1 MKEGGGDQRA
11 GARIG
16 IAAGAAVVLGAAIR
30 LALGL
35 RDLGVLDAL
44 FIPDDTYYT
53 LAIARSLAAGLGPT
67 ADGIVLTNG
76 FQPLLAFLL
85 VPVFWLT
92 QDPDA
97 ALRAAILIGAASDAA
112 SVHLLYR
119 IGARTISPVAG
130 VLAAA
135 FWSVSPLALGNA
147 LNGLETS
154 LSLAAVLGALVAWDS
169 VGRNARL
176 QRFTLVGLVW
186 GTALLARVDTAL
198 IVVLFG
204 LVLLF
209 RREWGPLFFS
219 MIGALCVVLPWWL
232 SSTVMFGSPVPESG
246 AAVREITRLH
256 RELYLGTPGQIAWA
270 LGTVVQAPC
279 SHSRAFREEVW
290 AVQHS
295 AGILALI
302 YCAAVVSAGF
312 ALSRLRPPD
321 ARPPLLPVL
330 AGWAMAVFAFYVWYV
345 PAVWFYPRY
354 LLPVAAVVTLF
365 ASGLLAVLFETLR
378 DGRLRTAGAVVGMV
392 LMIPGGTAA
401 LGFLSAHPD
410 GTVDTWLHGAKGYR
424 RAALEVYR
432 SVPPGS
438 VVGSLQTGAL
448 EYYAPPG
455 VRVVNLDG
463 VVDRHAARAFR
474 DGNLGEYARSR
485 GMTHL
490 ADWPFN
496 YENFV
501 RRGGEAARR
510 ARFTEV
516 ARAFPQG
523 RDVLVLASV
532 EW

>member
-1 MKEGGGDQRA
+1 MKEGGFEQKGRS
-11 GARIG
+11 RIG
-16 IAAGAAVVLGAAIR
+16 IAPAAVIVLGAAIR

-53 LAIARSLAAGLGPT
+53 LAIARSLAAGIGPT

-85 VPVFWLT
+85 VPVFWLL

-97 ALRAAILIGAASDAA
+97 ALRAAILIGAAADAG
-112 SVHLLYR
+112 SVYLLYR
-119 IGARTISPVAG
+119 IGSRTISPTAG
-130 VLAAA
+130 LLAAA
-135 FWSVSPLALGNA
+135 FWSVSPLALANA

-154 LSLAAVLGALVAWDS
+154 LSLAAVLGALVAWDA
-169 VGRNARL
+169 VGRNARP
-176 QRFTLVGLVW
+176 QRFTLVGLLW
-186 GTALLARVDTAL
+186 GTALLARVDTSL
-198 IVVLFG
+198 MVILFG
-204 LVLLF
+204 LTLLF
-209 RREWGPLFFS
+209 RREWGALFFS

-232 SSTVMFGSPVPESG
+232 ASTVMFGSPVPESG
-246 AAVREITRLH
+246 MAVREITKLH
-256 RELYLGTPGQIAWA
+256 REIHLDTPGQIAWA
-270 LGTVVQAPC
+270 LGTLVQAPFA
-279 SHSRAFREEVW
+279 HSRAFREEVW

-295 AGILALI
+295 AAILALI
-302 YCAAVVSAGF
+302 YCTAVASAGF
-312 ALSRLRPPD
+312 ALSRRRPPEG
-321 ARPPLLPVL
+321 RPPLLPVL
-330 AGWAMAVFAFYVWYV
+330 AGWALAVFAFYVWYL
-345 PAVWFYPRY
+345 PAVWFFPRY
-354 LLPVAAVVTLF
+354 LLPFAAVVTLL
-365 ASGLLAVLFETLR
+365 ASGLLAVLFERLPA
-378 DGRLRTAGAVVGMV
+378 GRLRIAAAVVGIS
-392 LMIPGGTAA
+392 LMIPGGTAVVE
-401 LGFLSAHPD
+401 FLSVRPD

-432 SVPPGS
+432 SVPQGS

-455 VRVVNLDG
+455 VQVVNLDG

-474 DGNLGEYARSR
+474 EGTLGDYARSR

-496 YENFV
+496 YGNFV
-501 RRGGEAARR
+501 RRGGETARR

-516 ARAFPQG
+516 ARASPQG
-523 RDVLVLASV
+523 RDVMVLAAV